1 MDQSDVLL
9 GFDARV
15 AGPDESWDERRKGAY
30 LFRLDVLDPLSIDS
44 AVWPSIFDRPSAPR
58 PPYVG
63 PHGFWDDLANLR
75 RHADVLGDRRIVAFT
90 VATGA
95 STAEERTAL
104 DAFLRGISPDGAPGL
119 TIPRTDPADVKADW
133 SLLGYDV
140 ADLGG
145 GTSGLM
151 NCGFLPEQEDVD
163 ALRLRWGPKLN
174 AFHLFDR
181 REDARAFKK
190 FSNRRVPEHAP
201 FFVHGIWLV
210 DGHRPTAH
218 RPATLE

>member
-15 AGPDESWDERRKGAY
+15 AGPDESWDERRKRTT
-30 LFRLDVLDPLSIDS
+30 LFRLDVVEPLSIDS
-44 AVWPSIFDRPSAPR
+44 AVWPSIFERHSELR

-63 PHGFWDDLANLR
+63 PYGFWADLANLR
-75 RHADVLGDRRIVAFT
+75 RHADIARDCRIAAFAVA
-90 VATGA
+90 AGA
-95 STAEERTAL
+95 CTPEERTAL
-104 DAFLRGISPDGAPGL
+104 DAFLRGVSPDGQPGL
-119 TIPRTDPADVKADW
+119 TIPGTDPPTVKADW
-133 SLLGYDV
+133 SFLGYDV

-151 NCGFLPEQEDVD
+151 NCGFVFELDDVD

-174 AFHLFDR
+174 GFHLFDR
-181 REDARAFKK
+181 LEDASKFKE
-190 FSNRRVPEHAP
+190 FSNRRVAEHAP

-210 DGHRPTAH
+210 DGDR
-218 RPATLE
+218 ATS